1 MAYSITNKCE
11 GCDDCT
17 QICPVRAISGEMK
30 EQHEINPDRCIECGA
45 CGRVCEKE
53 GILDA
58 EGKPCKFIEREKW
71 KKPVFD
77 TALCTGCSL
86 CVENCPA
93 SCLEISRPEEQGDT
107 KTFAVMARPDDCIA
121 CGICEENCPIMAVKM
136 PD

>member
-53 GILDA
+53 GILDQN
-58 EGKPCKFIEREKW
+58 GKPCKFIPAEKRP
-71 KKPVFD
+71 KPTVD
-77 TALCTGCSL
+77 TSLCTGCGM
-86 CVENCPA
+86 CVEACPTY
-93 SCLEISRPEEQGDT
+93 CLEISRPKEQGDI
-107 KTFAVMARPDDCIA
+107 KTYAVMVRPDDCIS
-121 CGICEENCPIMAVKM
+121 CGHCVDNCPIMAVKI
-136 PD
+136 